1 MAYEY
6 KGVIAEIGAPKQIND
21 NFSIQTLVL
30 SQEATK
36 KDGEP
41 FTKNALF
48 EFSNLNLLTG
58 LKVGQTVTVGFD
70 IEARKHK
77 DVWYGKARG
86 WKLSVESDAIQGGG
100 SEFDNA
106 KPPQS
111 PVIND
116 SEDGELPF

>member
-1 MAYEY
+1 MSYEY
-6 KGVIAEIGAPKQIND
+6 KGVIAEIGAPKQISD

-48 EFSNLNLLTG
+48 EFSNLNLLKG

-86 WKLSVESDAIQGGG
+86 WKLQVEGGG
-100 SEFDNA
+100 QSAEPMYGA
-106 KPPQS
+106 ETKPS
-111 PVIND
+111 ASNDD
-116 SEDGELPF
+116 SEDKELPF

>member
-1 MAYEY
+1 MAYDY
-6 KGVIAEIGAPKQIND
+6 KGVIAEIGTPKQIND

-41 FTKNALF
+41 FTKNAIF

-86 WKLSVESDAIQGGG
+86 WKLQVEGGG
-100 SEFDNA
+100 QSSEPMYGAEQKSAPQQNA
-106 KPPQS
+106 
-111 PVIND
+111 
-116 SEDGELPF
+116 EDVDLLPF

>member
-1 MAYEY
+1 MSYEY
-6 KGVIAEIGAPKQIND
+6 KGKIAEIGTPKQISD

-36 KDGEP
+36 KDGEQ

-48 EFSNLNLLTG
+48 EFSNLNLLKG

-86 WKLSVESDAIQGGG
+86 WKLQVEGGG
-100 SEFDNA
+100 
-106 KPPQS
+106 QS
-111 PVIND
+111 AEPMYGAETKNESAD
-116 SEDGELPF
+116 TAANSDDDLPF

>member
-1 MAYEY
+1 MAYDY
-6 KGVIAEIGAPKQIND
+6 KGVIAEIGTPKQISD

-41 FTKNALF
+41 FTKNAIF
-48 EFSNLNLLTG
+48 EFSNLNLLKG

-86 WKLSVESDAIQGGG
+86 WKLQVEGGG
-100 SEFDNA
+100 
-106 KPPQS
+106 QS
-111 PVIND
+111 AEPMYGAEQKSAPSKND
-116 SEDGELPF
+116 SEDADLLPF